1 VLSRVVDAHRQY
13 LADSVR
19 VDSLAKAIS
28 EVVRPGDVVL
38 DLGAGTGI
46 LGLMACRAG
55 AQRVYS
61 VELTSIIGLA
71 RQISRANGFAD
82 RQVFIKDLSTR
93 TQLPEKVDVIVTDAT
108 GRFGFE
114 AGLLEFLTDARD
126 RFLKPGGRTVP
137 TRVELYGAP
146 IECPEQYTNIEFW
159 TQPVAG
165 FDFRPARVIAANTGY
180 PLKFRAE
187 QLLGDPVT
195 LTSIDL
201 STATAAP
208 FRVEGWTTARRAGQ
222 MHGIGGWFSA
232 QLSPHAVM
240 TNSPLAAASI
250 NRRNVFFP
258 VDRPVALACGDSVRI
273 AMHIVP
279 AELMVTW
286 KVEVWDGAQGVRSTD
301 PKLRKTVFQHST
313 FKGMLVAEEDL
324 QRTQRNFVPKLTPRG
339 EARLSVLNLCDGR
352 RSLADIELELYRRHP
367 DRFRSPGE
375 AAAFVA
381 EVVTRYSL

>member
-1 VLSRVVDAHRQY
+1 MSRVVDEHRQY
-13 LADSVR
+13 LADAAR
-19 VDSLAKAIS
+19 VGSFEQAIR
-28 EVVRPGDVVL
+28 EVVRTGDVVL

-55 AQRVYS
+55 AKRVYS
-61 VELTSIIGLA
+61 VEVTSIIGLA
-71 RQISRANGFAD
+71 REICKANGFAD
-82 RQVFIKDLSTR
+82 RVAFIKEFSLDTR
-93 TQLPEKVDVIVTDAT
+93 LPEKVDVIVTDAA

-114 AGLLEFLTDARD
+114 AGLLEYLTAARN
-126 RFLKPGGRTVP
+126 RFLKPAGRTIP
-137 TRVELYGAP
+137 TGVQLVVAP
-146 IECPEQYTNIEFW
+146 VECPEQFANIEFW

-165 FDFRPARVIAANTGY
+165 FDFRPARAIAANTGY

-208 FRVEGWTTARRAGQ
+208 FKVEGSTTARRAGL
-222 MHGIGGWFSA
+222 MHGVGGWFSSL
-232 QLSPHAVM
+232 LSPHVVM

-258 VDRPVALACGDSVRI
+258 VDRPVELASGDRVRI

-279 AELMVTW
+279 AELMITW
-286 KVEVWDGAQGVRSTD
+286 KVEVWDGALGVPSSD
-301 PKLRKTVFQHST
+301 PKLRKAAFQHST

-324 QRTQRNFVPKLTPRG
+324 QRTQPNFVPKLTPRG
-339 EARLSVLNLCDGR
+339 EARLSVLNLCDGQR
-352 RSLADIELELYRRHP
+352 NLADIERELFRRHP
-367 DRFRSPGE
+367 DLFRSLGE
-375 AAAFVA
+375 AAAFVS

>member
-1 VLSRVVDAHRQY
+1 LSRVVDAHRQY
-13 LADSVR
+13 LADAAR

-61 VELTSIIGLA
+61 VELTSIVGLA

-82 RQVFIKDLSTR
+82 RQVFIKDLSTH
-93 TQLPEKVDVIVTDAT
+93 TQLPEKVDVIVTDAA

-114 AGLLEFLTDARD
+114 AGLLEFVSDARD

-137 TRVELYGAP
+137 SGVDLYCAP
-146 IECPEQYTNIEFW
+146 VECPEQFANIEFW
-159 TQPVAG
+159 SQPVGG
-165 FDFRPARVIAANTGY
+165 FDFRPARAIAANTGY

-187 QLLGDPVT
+187 QLLSDPVS
-195 LTSIDL
+195 LRSIDL

-208 FRVEGWTTARRAGQ
+208 FRVEGWATARRAGR
-222 MHGIGGWFSA
+222 MHGVGGWFSS

-240 TNSPLAAASI
+240 TNSPVAQASI

-258 VDRPVALACGDSVRI
+258 VDQPVELASGDRVRVT
-273 AMHIVP
+273 MHIVP
-279 AELMVTW
+279 AELMITW
-286 KVEVWDGAQGVRSTD
+286 KVEVWDGASGAVSSD
-301 PKLRKTVFQHST
+301 PKRRKAAFQHST

-324 QRTQRNFVPKLTPRG
+324 QRTSPSFVPKLTPRG
-339 EARLSVLNLCDGR
+339 VARLSVLNLCDGR
-352 RSLADIELELYRRHP
+352 RNLAGIEQELFQRHP
-367 DRFRSPGE
+367 DLFRSLGE
-375 AAAFVA
+375 AAVFVA

>member
-1 VLSRVVDAHRQY
+1 MSRVVDAHRQY

-19 VDSLAKAIS
+19 VDSLAKAIG
-28 EVVRPGDVVL
+28 EAVRPGDVVL

-82 RQVFIKDLSTR
+82 RQFFIKDLSTY
-93 TQLPEKVDVIVTDAT
+93 TKLPEKVDVIVTDAA

-114 AGLLEFLTDARD
+114 AGLLDFLTDARD

-137 TRVELYGAP
+137 RGVELYGAP
-146 IECPEQYTNIEFW
+146 VECAEQFANIEFW
-159 TQPVAG
+159 DQPVAG
-165 FDFRPARVIAANTGY
+165 FDFRPARAIAANTGY
-180 PLKFRAE
+180 PLKFRSE
-187 QLLGDPVT
+187 QLLSDPAL

-208 FRVEGWTTARRAGQ
+208 FRVEGWATARRAGQ
-222 MHGIGGWFSA
+222 MHGVGGWFSA
-232 QLSPHAVM
+232 RLSPHAVM
-240 TNSPLAAASI
+240 TNSPLAADSI

-258 VDRPVALACGDSVRI
+258 VDRPVALTPGDRVRI

-279 AELMVTW
+279 AELMITW
-286 KVEVWDGAQGVRSTD
+286 KVEVWDGAHGVPASD
-301 PKLRKTVFQHST
+301 PKLRKAAFQHST
-313 FKGMLVAEEDL
+313 FKGMLIAEEDI
-324 QRTQRNFVPKLTPRG
+324 QRTQPNFVPKLTPRG
-339 EARLSVLNLCDGR
+339 EARLSVLNLCDGQ
-352 RSLADIELELYRRHP
+352 RSLGDIEQELLRQHP
-367 DRFRSPGE
+367 NLFRSLGE